1 MTRRRVEL
9 EYSATGG
16 QALES
21 RFRSLGDSGERAMQ
35 RLRGAVQPVNPALQA
50 VNASA
55 IEVRGTLEGL
65 TGRMG
70 PLGSVLRALGPAG
83 LTMGAALGGA
93 ALALRRLSQ
102 AGEEA
107 EQGQLRLQAMLRAT
121 EHAAGHTAAAI
132 DEMAV
137 DLARTTNA
145 SASEVGDVATA
156 LLAYTSITGENF
168 RRVLQ
173 LSQDLAE
180 AGFGSL
186 SRNADRLARSLEEP
200 EKAASRLTRM
210 GVVLN
215 ETQREQIRLM
225 VEAGDKAG
233 AQALILG
240 ELERRV
246 GGTGAGAASGLTG
259 AWGTLN
265 TNIQLFTERMAEAY
279 RITERMAG
287 LINRIAGPLGHLA
300 DSMTAQGRL
309 AAVNARILEV
319 QSRSRAEHSAR
330 QGVPWLLDRLN
341 PFGGDETPLSQRSQ
355 DAELQRLLDER
366 REIMAELDL
375 EFRERDRVALQS
387 IRRQEQ
393 RAIAALNE
401 ELAQT
406 VTEAEARVLDL
417 SLRPVDKIERTAQEA
432 RTAVERALEQGADPD
447 AAAEALQAIEA
458 RRVAELEQLSARA
471 EEAARRQA
479 EAEAKRAA
487 QQQERNLA
495 VLAGLER
502 EIALQA
508 IADGQERERVA
519 FIEQTLERLTDAAP
533 ELRTQV
539 REAAGDLFDAREA
552 DAGAVEMER
561 TLQGLRS
568 ELERLE
574 TDQLSAVAALERWRS
589 QSLANLDATAAGY
602 EEFAGLVEEIY
613 RRRLSQA
620 RQEDLENARDV
631 ASGMARGLQE
641 IAEEAGNAASQT
653 EEIFKRT
660 FRGLEDGLA
669 DVILRGRADWSGFL
683 SGLAEDFLRMQ
694 IRLAVIQPL
703 ARGMEALYDG
713 LSDNTSSAV
722 AHAGGVIGDALPM
735 RKIPVAAFDGAPR
748 YHNGGLVGLQPHER
762 PAILRLGEEVLPPE
776 HPRHRR
782 NAQPSANITI
792 NVSAPGGDPAQVRRS
807 IGRATSELAR
817 VVARGQRLL

>member
-55 IEVRGTLEGL
+55 IEVRSTLEGL

-83 LTMGAALGGA
+83 LAMGAALGGS

-145 SASEVGDVATA
+145 SVSEVGDVATA
-156 LLAYTSITGENF
+156 LLAYTSITDENF

-215 ETQREQIRLM
+215 QTQREQIRLM

-341 PFGGDETPLSQRSQ
+341 PFGGDETPLSQRGQ

-366 REIMAELDL
+366 REIMAQLDR

-393 RAIAALNE
+393 EAIAALNE
-401 ELAQT
+401 ELAET
-406 VTEAEARVLDL
+406 VSQAEARVLEL
-417 SLRPVDKIERTAQEA
+417 SLTPVDKIERTAQEA
-432 RTAVERALEQGADPD
+432 RAAVERAIEQGADPEV
-447 AAAEALQAIEA
+447 AAGAIAAIE
-458 RRVAELEQLSARA
+458 E
-471 EEAARRQA
+471 RRQA
-479 EAEAKRAA
+479 ELAVIENRAAEATQRRAEAEAARAA
-487 QQQERNLA
+487 QQQQRNVA

-502 EIALQA
+502 ELALQA
-508 IADGQERERVA
+508 IADERERARVT
-519 FIEQTLERLTDAAP
+519 FIQSALERVKDAGP
-533 ELRTQV
+533 ELRAQV
-539 REAAGDLFDAREA
+539 RAAAGELFDARHAEQQ
-552 DAGAVEMER
+552 AGQVQAAIE
-561 TLQGLRS
+561 GLGR
-568 ELERLE
+568 ELESLE
-574 TDQLSAVAALERWRS
+574 REQLSAVASLNRWRAETLA
-589 QSLANLDATAAGY
+589 SLEQAAEGY
-602 EEFAGLVEEIY
+602 EAFAGLVEEIY
-613 RRRLSQA
+613 RRRLPQA
-620 RQEDLENARDV
+620 RQEDLEGARDF
-631 ASGMARGLQE
+631 ASGMTRGLQE
-641 IAEEAGNAASQT
+641 IAEAAGDAARQSEQFFGRAFRGI
-653 EEIFKRT
+653 EEILT
-660 FRGLEDGLA
+660 HTITRGK
-669 DVILRGRADWSGFL
+669 ADWSSFL
-683 SGLAEDFLRMQ
+683 TGLVEDFIRMQ
-694 IRLAVIQPL
+694 VRLAVIQPL
-703 ARGMEALYDG
+703 AQG
-713 LSDNTSSAV
+713 LQSMTGTSAV
-722 AHAGGVIGDALPM
+722 VAHTGGIIGGALPV
-735 RKIPVAAFDGAPR
+735 RNVPAAAFAGAPR
-748 YHNGGLVGLQPHER
+748 YHAGGLVGLQPHER